1 MREMTQF
8 ELNWRYL
15 AWRRWPDLTW
25 SQRLARLGKP
35 LRDLTA
41 NPPAAKLVAEIEG
54 RFEVEYL
61 EHINVLAEED
71 LDFLRENLR
80 HLLGQAPYGTHGT
93 LARQI
98 GVSLN
103 TVSRWASGENRPR
116 PEHLRTLCALLY
128 LPPNLD
134 LYATPLFLTDAPS
147 THSARL
153 EQVKG
158 WVNGLDPAALQV
170 LYPALERLLKEH

>member
-1 MREMTQF
+1 VRGMTQF

-25 SQRLARLGKP
+25 PQRLARLGKP

-41 NPPAAKLVAEIEG
+41 DPPAVNLVAEIEG
-54 RFEVEYL
+54 RFEAEHL
-61 EHINVLAEED
+61 EHTNMLAGED

-93 LARQI
+93 LARQM

-103 TVSRWASGENRPR
+103 TVSRPR
-116 PEHLRTLCALLY
+116 PDHLRNLCALLH
-128 LPPNLD
+128 LPPDLD

-147 THSARL
+147 THVARL

-158 WVNGLDPAALQV
+158 WMDGLRPTALQA
-170 LYPALERLLKEH
+170 LYPALERLLKEP